1 MKVPIQAAN
10 APAIWQE
17 GGTAAVLR
25 AENLKGFTT
34 TLGQFVPPSSGNRLY
49 LEVDIT
55 ISAEEPMIPQFEVDS
70 TDDCFPWDSDVTG
83 DVPGYKFSIVTSK
96 KKIIPYF
103 PRCRVPT
110 LADGDPSI
118 TWLELRALNR
128 ARKRQVIPQRF
139 IPEMVVQAW
148 IQAAVGAL
156 NKGNSINTGVVAL
169 TDDPLDPVFPIAV
182 GANNALWQSLSA
194 GTGLVIESGTAVL
207 VNGSVTV
214 ASTLVLS
221 TSKIF
226 PVSMDANVT
235 GALRVESVVPGVSF
249 RIVSNEVGN
258 AGAVAWMMTG

>member
-1 MKVPIQAAN
+1 MKVPVQPIN

-17 GGTAAVLR
+17 GGTAAILR

-34 TLGQFVPPSSGNRLY
+34 SLGQFVPPSSGNKLY
-49 LEVDIT
+49 LEADIT
-55 ISAEEPMIPQFEVDS
+55 IDAEEPMIPQIEIDS
-70 TDDCFPWDSDVTG
+70 TDDCYPWDSDITG

-169 TDDPLDPVFPIAV
+169 THDPIDPIFPIAV
-182 GANNALWQSLSA
+182 GANHPLWLSLSA
-194 GTGLVIESGTAVL
+194 GTGLVIASGTAVL
-207 VNGSVTV
+207 VNGSKTVLTALVT
-214 ASTLVLS
+214 S

-226 PVSMDANVT
+226 PVSTDPNVT
-235 GALRVESVVPGVSF
+235 GALRIENVVPGVSF
-249 RIVSNEVGN
+249 DIVSNETGN
-258 AGAVAWMMTG
+258 AGTVAWMMTG

>member
-1 MKVPIQAAN
+1 MKVAVQAEN

-17 GGTAAVLR
+17 GGTAAALR
-25 AENLKGFTT
+25 VEVLKGFTT
-34 TLGQFVPPSSGNRLY
+34 SLGQFVPPSSGNKIW
-49 LEVDIT
+49 LEVPIT
-55 ISAEEPMIPQFEVDS
+55 ISSKEPLIPSFEIDS
-70 TDDCFPWDSDVTG
+70 TDDCYPWDSDVTG

-103 PRCRVPT
+103 PRCRVPA

-118 TWLELRALNR
+118 TWLELRVLNR

-169 TDDPLDPVFPIAV
+169 TDDPLDPIFPIAV
-182 GANNALWQSLSA
+182 GANNALWLALQA

-214 ASTLVLS
+214 ASSLVLS

-226 PVSMDANVT
+226 PVSMDANVSGT
-235 GALRVESVVPGVSF
+235 LRIENIVAGVSF
-249 RIVSNEVGN
+249 NIVSNETGN
-258 AGAVAWMMTG
+258 AGTVAWMMTG